1 MKKMMLTL
9 AITIST
15 LGAFAREANVSEKV
29 LKAFTT
35 EFTTAKDV
43 EWTIGS
49 NYYMASFLYNEKYVY
64 AYYSE
69 DGELLGLRRNMSPV
83 DLPLNLQT
91 SLKKEYAGYW
101 ISDLIEVAK
110 AEGTAYYITLE
121 NADTKLVLKASGG
134 NGWGHYQKVKK
145 A

>member
-9 AITIST
+9 AIAVST

-64 AYYSE
+64 AYYNE
-69 DGELLGLRRNMSPV
+69 EGELLGLRRNMSSA

-91 SLKKEYAGYW
+91 SLKKEYTGYW
-101 ISDLIEVAK
+101 VSDLIEVSK
-110 AEGTAYYITLE
+110 TEGTVYYITLE
-121 NADTKLVLKASGG
+121 KGDTKLVLKASGG
-134 NGWGHYQKVKK
+134 NSWSHYKKVKK